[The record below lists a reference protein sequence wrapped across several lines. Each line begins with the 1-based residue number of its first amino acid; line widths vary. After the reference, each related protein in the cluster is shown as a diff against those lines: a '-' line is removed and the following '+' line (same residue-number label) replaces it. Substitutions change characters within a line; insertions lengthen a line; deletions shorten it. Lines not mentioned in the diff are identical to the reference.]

1 MTIFFVLPA
10 GLRMGLYLRK
20 REDGF
25 PLTAGGNDPV
35 QEEDIIIEGD
45 YHPTTRMV
53 SENGVRN
60 LLLHS

>member
-53 SENGVRN
+53 S
-60 LLLHS
+60 